1 MHIPVLL
8 KETIEGLN
16 IKSGGVYVDAT
27 VNRAG
32 HSKEIAKKL
41 GSDGVLICIDL
52 DQKALD
58 EAKIN
63 LEKINNHPKLHFI
76 HSNFRYLTNILKD
89 LNISEVDGIVADL
102 GLSSQELDI
111 SGRGFSFKGEEPLLM
126 TFLDKPK
133 EETTFIMDPEYYK
146 KYYPLTDEAK
156 ARTYLN
162 PGDGAVSRLCHE
174 PRVALEVLHSMLK
187 PFIEKDKNI
196 KSATCEEGAP
206 VEFEKDD
213 AKGSY
218 I

>member
-89 LNISEVDGIVADL
+89 LNNELVDETVSGQVTLDGNNATLQSSLNLPLMINNQVLALINISSSAKFSTIV
-102 GLSSQELDI
+102 LSALIIFFPYINSSLFI
-111 SGRGFSFKGEEPLLM
+111 SA
-126 TFLDKPK
+126 PK
-133 EETTFIMDPEYYK
+133 I
-146 KYYPLTDEAK
+146 L
-156 ARTYLN
+156 
-162 PGDGAVSRLCHE
+162 V
-174 PRVALEVLHSMLK
+174 
-187 PFIEKDKNI
+187 
-196 KSATCEEGAP
+196 
-206 VEFEKDD
+206 
-213 AKGSY
+213 
-218 I
+218 